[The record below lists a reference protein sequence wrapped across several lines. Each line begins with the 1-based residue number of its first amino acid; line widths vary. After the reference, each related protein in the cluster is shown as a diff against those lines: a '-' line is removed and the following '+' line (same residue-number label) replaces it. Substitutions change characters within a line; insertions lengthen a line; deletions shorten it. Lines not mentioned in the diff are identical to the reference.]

1 MANNYDI
8 NYDDERFTQVEN
20 DKQQAINEV
29 DQVYGDMIGQSD
41 KYYQDQIQLTK
52 DWADKQSQLQ
62 QDKTDFTIEK
72 IEQQKDQAQKD
83 YTKEQSGAY
92 ADWQKQSN
100 QYGVNAEQ
108 MAASGLTNTGYS
120 ESSQVSM
127 YNTYQNRVITARES
141 YNKAVLNYN
150 NSIKEAQLQN
160 SSILAQ
166 IAFEA
171 LGKELSLSI
180 EGFQYK
186 NQLLLGQLNAK
197 QAVEDRYYGR
207 WQDVLAQVNQEN
219 ALAEE
224 IRQFNENM
232 AEEQRQF
239 NEQMSAKKNSSSSGS
254 KSSGKSS
261 SSSGSAKVKNST
273 KTTAPTLVNPQ
284 KGYTSTAGRTA
295 YNSVTNFTKSNT
307 NKTTTTTKNVKKED
321 ETMAEYAQRLKN
333 NRLK

>member
-1 MANNYDI
+1 MANYDI
-8 NYDDERFTQVEN
+8 NYDDKRFAQVEA
-20 DKQQAINEV
+20 DKKQAMTEV
-29 DQVYGDMIGQSD
+29 ENTYGGMIDQSD
-41 KYYQDQIQLTK
+41 KFYQDQIDASK
-52 DWADKQSQLQ
+52 DWASQQQQLQ
-62 QDKTDFTIEK
+62 QEQTDFAIEQ

-108 MAASGLTNTGYS
+108 MAASGMTNTGYS
-120 ESSQVSM
+120 ESSKVSM
-127 YNTYQNRVITARES
+127 YNTYQNRVIAARES

-160 SSILAQ
+160 NSILAQ

-171 LGKELSLSI
+171 LEKELSLSI

-207 WQDVLAQVNQEN
+207 WQDVLAQVNREN

-224 IRQFNENM
+224 VRQFNENM
-232 AEEQRQF
+232 AEDQRQF
-239 NEQMSAKKNSSSSGS
+239 NEQLALSKKNSSSSGS

-261 SSSGSAKVKNST
+261 SSSGSAKVKTST
-273 KTTAPTLVNPQ
+273 KTTAPKLVNPQ

-307 NKTTTTTKNVKKED
+307 NKKTTTTKNVKKED
-321 ETMAEYAQRLKN
+321 ETMTEYAQRLKN